1 MTIFELSKNLF
12 FPPTKQAS
20 QEGIIAFGGD
30 LSLDRLV
37 LAYSSGIFPW
47 PHEGY
52 PLLWFCPDP
61 RFCLKPEEIIINKS
75 LQKALKKN
83 PYRLSFDTDF
93 EKVIEHCAKNKRPDQ
108 SGTWITDEIISAYV
122 NLHRNGFAHSVEAY
136 ENNTLVGGIYGISL
150 GGIFFGESMFA
161 LSPNA
166 SKIAFA
172 SLAAHLVLWNFDLI
186 DCQAYTEHL
195 SRFGASEY
203 KREKFMQI
211 LKRSLKTKPTLK
223 APWQLT
229 LNAADCLKILCLA
242 KHE

>member
-1 MTIFELSKNLF
+1 MTIFEITADLY
-12 FPPTKQAS
+12 FPPINQTS
-20 QEGIIAFGGD
+20 SDGIIAFGGD
-30 LSLDRLV
+30 LSAERLL

-61 RFCLKPEEIIINKS
+61 RFALKPQDIIINQS
-75 LQKALKKN
+75 LQKAFKKN
-83 PYRLSFDTDF
+83 PYRITFDQDF
-93 EKVIEHCAKNKRPDQ
+93 KNVIEHCAKNKRPGQD
-108 SGTWITDEIISAYV
+108 GTWITDEVISAYI
-122 NLHRNGFAHSVEAY
+122 NLHRKGFAHSIEAY
-136 ENNTLVGGIYGISL
+136 DNNTLVGGIYGISL

-172 SLAAHLVLWNFDLI
+172 TLAAHLVSWNFDLI

-211 LKRSLKTKPTLK
+211 LKRSLKNKPTLK

-229 LNAADCLKILCLA
+229 LNTADCLKILCLA
-242 KHE
+242 KPE